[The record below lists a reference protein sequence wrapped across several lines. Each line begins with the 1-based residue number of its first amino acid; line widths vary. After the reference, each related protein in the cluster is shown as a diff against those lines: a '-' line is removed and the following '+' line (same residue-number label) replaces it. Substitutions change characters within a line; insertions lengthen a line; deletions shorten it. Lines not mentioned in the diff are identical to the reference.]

1 MPAVTDASPVP
12 PAPAAAS
19 TVAAPQADTPSPALP
34 DARVQALRAASVLLL
49 LALIA
54 LGLAWELWLAPT
66 GGKTLVIKVLPLL
79 LPVVGLLKHRLYTYR
94 WLSLM
99 LWLYVAE
106 GLVRAN
112 GPEPGWGPLLAWCQ
126 VALCALL
133 FTTCGLYV
141 RARLKAGKAAQAAT
155 APAAAR

>member
-1 MPAVTDASPVP
+1 MPAVTDAS
-12 PAPAAAS
+12 AAA
-19 TVAAPQADTPSPALP
+19 PLPALPRP

-54 LGLAWELWLAPT
+54 LDLAWELWLAPT
-66 GGKTLVIKVLPLL
+66 GQKTLVIKVLPLV
-79 LPVVGLLKHRLYTYR
+79 LPLAGLLKHRLYTYR

-112 GPEPGWGPLLAWCQ
+112 GGEAGWGPKLAWGQ

-141 RARLKAGKAAQAAT
+141 RARLKAGKAAAAVT
-155 APAAAR
+155 AAGA

>member
-1 MPAVTDASPVP
+1 MPAVTDPSALPAASPSGLPVAEGAP
-12 PAPAAAS
+12 PS
-19 TVAAPQADTPSPALP
+19 DPQP
-34 DARVQALRAASVLLL
+34 RVQWLRAASVALL

-66 GGKTLVIKVLPLL
+66 GQKTLVIKVLPLV
-79 LPVVGLLKHRLYTYR
+79 LPLAGLLKHRLYTYR

-112 GPEPGWGPLLAWCQ
+112 GAEAGWGPSLAWGQ

-141 RARLKAGKAAQAAT
+141 RARLKAGKALAAS
-155 APAAAR
+155 A